1 MKAKKSLGQHFLN
14 QPAIAKKI
22 ADSLLPI
29 PGIPKVVEVGPGKG
43 MLTQFLLE
51 KYPDL
56 IMIETDHDMVDFLD
70 QRFAGQTS
78 RLYKANF
85 LKTDLKELVG
95 SPFSLIG
102 NFPYNIS
109 SQILFKM
116 LDNREMVPQMV
127 GMFQKEV
134 ADRIAAKHGNKTYGI
149 LSVLVQAFYKV
160 DHLFNVAPGS
170 FSPPPKVN
178 SSVIRLYA
186 IEGVDLGVPLEKKL
200 RQVVKVSF
208 NQRRKM
214 LRNSIRA
221 LWPDHIPDDDPILSM
236 RPEDL
241 SVEDFIMLSRR
252 LISSPD

>member
-14 QPAIAKKI
+14 QPAVARKI
-22 ADSLLPI
+22 AESLLPI
-29 PGIPKVVEVGPGKG
+29 AGIPNVVEVGPGKG

-56 IMIETDHDMVDFLD
+56 VMIETDQDMVDFLD

-85 LKTDLKELVG
+85 LKADLEKIVG

-116 LDNREMVPQMV
+116 LDNRAMIPQMV

-134 ADRIAAKHGNKTYGI
+134 ADRIGAEHGNKTYGI
-149 LSVLVQAFYKV
+149 LSVLVQAFYTV

-178 SSVIRLYA
+178 SSVIRLRA
-186 IEGVDLGVPLEKKL
+186 IEGVDLGIPLEKKL

-221 LWPDHIPDDDPILSM
+221 LWPEHLSQDDPILSR

-241 SVEDFIMLSRR
+241 SVEDFIQLSKR
-252 LISSPD
+252 LISSPN